1 MLWATGC
8 VLCLVAVVRC
18 AAVCEGLFAL
28 FSFGFGR
35 WVVGVV
41 GGHLSIFWEKGDGD
55 GARGEGALTPVD
67 TRWFMNMNI

>member
-28 FSFGFGR
+28 FFWLWALGGGM
-35 WVVGVV
+35 VGVV
-41 GGHLSIFWEKGDGD
+41 GGHEVLFFGKKETGTGREE
-55 GARGEGALTPVD
+55 RG
-67 TRWFMNMNI
+67 R